1 MPELLTMP
9 KTAEKPAQV
18 GGIKSE
24 RWAVSYRNGGRHQIG
39 MPGRIASES
48 TFRRK

>member
-1 MPELLTMP
+1 MPELLTLP

-39 MPGRIASES
+39 MPGRNASEF
-48 TFRRK
+48 TFKLE